1 MALVKA
7 SVRLTRT
14 SRHVR
19 RLFFALVNMA
29 DPGSLG
35 NLEHDD
41 GQSQVG
47 SAQQSEDPDIE
58 PDCEDLDPMNLLDH
72 DPSLWPPMDPEFVPL
87 VDELRSIN

>member
-1 MALVKA
+1 
-7 SVRLTRT
+7 
-14 SRHVR
+14 
-19 RLFFALVNMA
+19 MA

-58 PDCEDLDPMNLLDH
+58 PDCEDLDPMKSVG
-72 DPSLWPPMDPEFVPL
+72 P
-87 VDELRSIN
+87 